1 MDGIKKIIPPEQVA
15 FTTHITV
22 ESGKYIYIF
31 SILLSS
37 VSFHNVTWSHF
48 LLIVRSADTTPFA
61 LSATI
66 E

>member
-31 SILLSS
+31 NFTQQCFISQCNLVTLLTYC
-37 VSFHNVTWSHF
+37 SFS
-48 LLIVRSADTTPFA
+48 
-61 LSATI
+61 
-66 E
+66 